1 MCSAL
6 DMSSTDEPSTNDAAS
21 TRAVDDAFVKEHEG
35 LVRNIAGRVR
45 KELDL
50 HCELDDLV
58 AWGFQ
63 GLIEARARFDSSRG
77 VQFGTFA
84 HYRVRGAV
92 IDGVRK
98 MAYLSRRAHIA
109 RKVAE
114 AADDLLEHEAATRA
128 ASPEARA
135 DVQQTV
141 QAIDDVLGKLTA
153 AFVIASVGQDDS
165 ASPEPADEQL
175 IRADESV
182 RVREAVAKLPERE
195 AKVVRGLYFEGR
207 LLDDVAKEL
216 GVSKSWAS
224 RIHTKALALMKGS
237 LSAE

>member
-1 MCSAL
+1 MCSAAE
-6 DMSSTDEPSTNDAAS
+6 MSDADETSTKEAAS
-21 TRAVDDAFVKEHEG
+21 TRSVDDAFVKEHEAF
-35 LVRNIAGRVR
+35 VRNIAGRVR

-50 HCELDDLV
+50 HCDLEDLV

-63 GLIEARARFDSSRG
+63 GLIEARARFDAGRG

-114 AADDLLEHEAATRA
+114 AADDLLDHEGATRA
-128 ASPEARA
+128 ASPEVRA
-135 DVQQTV
+135 DVEQTV
-141 QAIDDVLGKLTA
+141 RAIDDVLGKLTA
-153 AFVIASVGQDDS
+153 SFVIASVGQDES
-165 ASPEPADEQL
+165 ASAEPADEQL
-175 IRADESV
+175 IRAGESV
-182 RVREAVAKLPERE
+182 RVRGAVAKLPERE
-195 AKVVRGLYFEGR
+195 ARVVRGLYFEGR

-224 RIHTKALALMKGS
+224 RIHTKALALMKAS

>member
-1 MCSAL
+1 
-6 DMSSTDEPSTNDAAS
+6 MSSDESIPGGPSG
-21 TRAVDDAFVKEHEG
+21 TRALDDAFVKEHEG
-35 LVRNIAGRVR
+35 FVRNIAGRVR

-50 HCELDDLV
+50 NCDLDDLV

-63 GLIEARARFDSSRG
+63 GLVEARARYDASRG

-98 MAYLSRRAHIA
+98 MAYLSRRAYVA
-109 RKVAE
+109 RKAAE
-114 AADDLLEHEAATRA
+114 AADDVLEREAATRA

-153 AFVIASVGQDDS
+153 SFVIAAVGQDES
-165 ASPEPADEQL
+165 ASPEPVDEQL
-175 IRADESV
+175 IDAEERSRV
-182 RVREAVAKLPERE
+182 RVAISKLPERE
-195 AKVVRGLYFEGR
+195 AKVVRELYFEGR
-207 LLDDVAKEL
+207 LLDDIAKDL

-224 RIHTKALALMKGS
+224 RLHTKALSLMKTS
-237 LSAE
+237 LSAA

>member
-35 LVRNIAGRVR
+35 FVRNIAGRVR

>member
-35 LVRNIAGRVR
+35 FVRNIAGRVR

-63 GLIEARARFDSSRG
+63 GLIEARARYDSSRG

-153 AFVIASVGQDDS
+153 SFVIASVGQDES
-165 ASPEPADEQL
+165 AAPEPADEQL